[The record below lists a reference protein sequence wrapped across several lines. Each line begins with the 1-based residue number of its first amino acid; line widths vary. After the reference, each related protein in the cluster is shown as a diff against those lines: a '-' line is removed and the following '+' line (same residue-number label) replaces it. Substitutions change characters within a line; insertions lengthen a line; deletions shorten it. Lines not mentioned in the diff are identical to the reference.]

1 MSAKTVIDVSQ
12 FNGAIDWAEVKA
24 GGVDAVIIRAGY
36 RGYGGAGALATDA
49 RFAANIQGAHR
60 AGIPVGVYW
69 LSQAVSDAEALAE
82 AQYLSGLM
90 KPYEITYPVYLD
102 SEWGEP
108 NGKGRADQLTKARRT
123 QYGLTFCRALRDRGY
138 TAGLYCSES
147 WYKDSIDGAAFA
159 AAGFEI
165 WIAKYAGVKP
175 SMACNAWQYTD
186 TGKVS
191 GVTGN
196 VDISE
201 FYADDAAAV
210 QARFGLGDS
219 TMAYLAAYRFGTDL
233 LAKLAAGGRPDAP
246 ESLRQQ
252 VQQRFGLSDSTM
264 DYLEA
269 WSYGQ
274 ELLKK
279 LAEAE

>member
-12 FNGAIDWAEVKA
+12 FNGAIDWARVKDSS
-24 GGVDAVIIRAGY
+24 VDAAIIRAGY
-36 RGYGGAGALATDA
+36 RGFGGAGTLTTDV
-49 RFAANIQGAHR
+49 RFAANIQGACK

-69 LSQAVSDAEALAE
+69 MSQALSDTEALAE
-82 AQYLSGLM
+82 ANYLCNLLS
-90 KPYEITYPVYLD
+90 PYEITYPVYLD
-102 SEWGEP
+102 SEWAEP
-108 NGKGRADQLTKARRT
+108 NGKGRADQLAKVRRT
-123 QYGLTFCRALRDRGY
+123 QYGLTFCRALRGCGY

-159 AAGFEI
+159 AEGVEI
-165 WIAKYAGVKP
+165 WIAKYASVKP

-191 GVTGN
+191 GITGN

-201 FYADDAAAV
+201 FYADDAAIV
-210 QARFGLGDS
+210 QTRFGLGDS
-219 TMAYLAAYRFGTDL
+219 TMDYLAAYRFGADL
-233 LAKLAAGGRPDAP
+233 LAKLAAGGRPNAP

-252 VQQRFGLSDSTM
+252 VQQRFDLSDSTM